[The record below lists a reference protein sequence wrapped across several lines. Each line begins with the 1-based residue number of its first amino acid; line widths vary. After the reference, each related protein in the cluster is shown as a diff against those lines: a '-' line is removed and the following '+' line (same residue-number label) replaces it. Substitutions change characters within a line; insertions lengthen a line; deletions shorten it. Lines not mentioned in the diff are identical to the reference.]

1 LHAGKE
7 LTVDKHVHFCYFLY
21 ILVIDRERMP
31 MTDEMRRLAE
41 AIVDYAGRIA
51 RLELAPNTQGNLSA
65 RDPGSGLVAITPHD
79 YAYEEMTPD
88 DVVIVDLAG
97 KTVAG
102 WRETSHETPVHLTV
116 YRERAD
122 VHAIVHAEPIYVN
135 VFGVLGRPIPPVV
148 VSQLLAVGGETPV
161 MPFMPSG
168 SEAFGVEMLRRM
180 GDRNAVVWAQH
191 GCLTIGPDLESAFR
205 CTVAL
210 EGGAK
215 IAYLASVLGT
225 PNALTM
231 ADLVSAVA

>member
-1 LHAGKE
+1 
-7 LTVDKHVHFCYFLY
+7 
-21 ILVIDRERMP
+21 M
-31 MTDEMRRLAE
+31 
-41 AIVDYAGRIA
+41 
-51 RLELAPNTQGNLSA
+51 
-65 RDPGSGLVAITPHD
+65 AITPHD
-79 YAYEEMTPD
+79 YSYEQMTPD

-116 YRERAD
+116 YHEHPD

-135 VFGVLGRPIPPVV
+135 VFGVLGRPIPLVV

-168 SEAFGVEMLRRM
+168 SEAFGMEMLRRM

-191 GCLTIGPDLESAFR
+191 GGLTIGPDLESAFR
-205 CTVAL
+205 CTVAWR
-210 EGGAK
+210 AAPRSP
-215 IAYLASVLGT
+215 ISPPVLGT

-231 ADLVSAVA
+231 ADLVMRVG

>member
-1 LHAGKE
+1 
-7 LTVDKHVHFCYFLY
+7 
-21 ILVIDRERMP
+21 
-31 MTDEMRRLAE
+31 MRRLAE
-41 AIVDYAGRIA
+41 ELVDYARRIA

-65 RDPGSGLVAITPHD
+65 RDPASGLIAITPHD
-79 YAYEEMTPD
+79 YPNEAMTAD
-88 DVVIVDLAG
+88 DVVILDLAG
-97 KTVAG
+97 AVVSG

-116 YRERAD
+116 YRERPD

-168 SEAFGVEMLRRM
+168 SEAFALEMLRCM

-191 GCLTIGPDLESAFR
+191 GCLTIGPDLEAAFR

-210 EGGAK
+210 EGGAR
-215 IAYLASVLGT
+215 IAYLASALGT
-225 PNALTM
+225 PHTLAM
-231 ADLVSAVA
+231 ADLVSAVG

>member
-1 LHAGKE
+1 MAEG
-7 LTVDKHVHFCYFLY
+7 VQ
-21 ILVIDRERMP
+21 
-31 MTDEMRRLAE
+31 RLAE
-41 AIVDYAGRIA
+41 DLVTYARRIA

-65 RDPGSGLVAITPHD
+65 RDAASGLVAITPHD
-79 YAYEEMTPD
+79 YPYEVMTAD
-88 DVVIVDLAG
+88 DLVILDLAG
-97 KTVAG
+97 SVVSG
-102 WRETSHETPVHLTV
+102 WRQPSHETPVHLTV
-116 YRERAD
+116 YRERPD

-148 VSQLLAVGGETPV
+148 VSQLLAVGGDAPV

-168 SEAFGVEMLRRM
+168 SEAFGQEMLRCM

-191 GCLTIGPDLESAFR
+191 GCLTIGPDLEAAFR

-225 PNALTM
+225 PNALSM
-231 ADLVSAVA
+231 ADLISAVG

>member
-1 LHAGKE
+1 MIE
-7 LTVDKHVHFCYFLY
+7 YVDMDVLFCYFL
-21 ILVIDRERMP
+21 IVPVNNIARMP
-31 MTDEMRRLAE
+31 MTGELRRLAE
-41 AIVDYAGRIA
+41 ELVVYAERIA
-51 RLELAPNTQGNLSA
+51 RLDLAPNTQGNLSA
-65 RDPGSGLVAITPHD
+65 RDPVSGLVAITPHD
-79 YAYEEMTPD
+79 YAYEQMTPD
-88 DVVIVDLAG
+88 DVVILDLAG
-97 KTVAG
+97 KIVAG

-116 YRERAD
+116 YRERPD

-168 SEAFGVEMLRRM
+168 SEAFGVEMLRCM
-180 GDRNAVVWAQH
+180 GDRNAVVWGQH
-191 GCLTIGPDLESAFR
+191 GCLTIGSDLESAFR

-215 IAYLASVLGT
+215 IAYLASALGT

-231 ADLVSAVA
+231 PDLVSAVG

>member
-1 LHAGKE
+1 LS
-7 LTVDKHVHFCYFLY
+7 
-21 ILVIDRERMP
+21 ILVIDRERVP
-31 MTDEMRRLAE
+31 MTDGMRRLAE
-41 AIVDYAGRIA
+41 DLVEYAGRIA

-65 RDPGSGLVAITPHD
+65 RDPASGLVVITPHD
-79 YAYEEMTPD
+79 YAYEQMTPD
-88 DVVIVDLAG
+88 DVVIVDLTG

-102 WRETSHETPVHLTV
+102 RRETSHETAVHLTV

-191 GCLTIGPDLESAFR
+191 GCLTIGFDLESAFR